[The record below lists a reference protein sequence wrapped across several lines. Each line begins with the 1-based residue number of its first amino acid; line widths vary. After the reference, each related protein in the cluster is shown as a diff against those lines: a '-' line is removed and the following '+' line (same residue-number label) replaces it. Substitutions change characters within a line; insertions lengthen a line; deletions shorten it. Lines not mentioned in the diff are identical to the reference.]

1 MSMNDILS
9 TEIERRNLA
18 NADLIAAQKDIE
30 ATIEQFNKLDE
41 IHRTNEKGIR
51 DRLTGIY
58 LENRHF
64 TGKQPVVYSFAQT
77 EKYPFYGGTLDTQ
90 CNPYFPITKV
100 QDKTFDGISPLYA
113 SPTKTGAF
121 ARDAN
126 YSPIESTLRNPA
138 IAGIQVFPDIS
149 GETGSG
155 FCTGE
160 TPPGSGIDET
170 TCLANGG
177 VWTPPSYP
185 VGSTA
190 TEKLRGVLDPWRS
203 VVVQIIADLY
213 SNPGSTELA
222 YWNDILTKIDT
233 ILAAIQV
240 DVVYPF
246 QTQDFTP
253 GSPADIA
260 RDYFIANATAINT
273 HITDRSAFLTKE
285 GQDEE
290 ELFFGVIK
298 LRLHQA
304 NGSFAKLQA
313 AKNQKS
319 TNKSIVD
326 DNIAAIR
333 SLNLLK
339 VKNS

>member
-1 MSMNDILS
+1 MSMADILDV
-9 TEIERRNLA
+9 EIERRRLA
-18 NADLIAAQKDIE
+18 NVDLIAAQVDII

-41 IHRTNEKGIR
+41 VHRTNEKMVR
-51 DRLTGIY
+51 ERLTSVY
-58 LENRHF
+58 KENRHF
-64 TGKQPVVYSFAQT
+64 TGKQPVIYTFAQT
-77 EKYPFYGGTLDTQ
+77 EKYPFYGGNLDTQ

-100 QDKTFDGISPLYA
+100 QDKTFDGIAPLYA
-113 SPTKTGAF
+113 PPTKTGAF

-126 YSPIESTLRNPA
+126 FSPIESTFRNPA
-138 IAGIQVFPDIS
+138 IAGITAFPDIS
-149 GETGSG
+149 GETGMGS
-155 FCTGE
+155 CAGE
-160 TPPGSGIDET
+160 TPGGSGVDET

-177 VWTPPSYP
+177 VWTPPGYAP
-185 VGSTA
+185 GATA
-190 TEKLRGVLDPWRS
+190 TEKLRAVLDPWRAD
-203 VVVQIIADLY
+203 VVIIIADLWA
-213 SNPGSTELA
+213 NPGGTELT
-222 YWNDILTKIDT
+222 YWNDILSKIDD

-253 GSPADIA
+253 SSPEDLA
-260 RDYFIANATAINT
+260 RDYFIANASAINT
-273 HITDRSAFLTKE
+273 HITNRSAFLTK
-285 GQDEE
+285 QANADE

-304 NGSFAKLQA
+304 NGSYAKLQA
-313 AKNQKS
+313 AKNQKN

-339 VKNS
+339 VKSS